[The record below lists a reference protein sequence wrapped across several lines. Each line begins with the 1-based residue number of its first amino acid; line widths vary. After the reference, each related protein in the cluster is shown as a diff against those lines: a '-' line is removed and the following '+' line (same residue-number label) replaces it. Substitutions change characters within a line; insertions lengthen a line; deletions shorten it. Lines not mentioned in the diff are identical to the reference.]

1 MPLTDLEIKK
11 AKPREK
17 RYTLCDGKGLNLE
30 IRPSGSK
37 AWYLRYRENGK
48 ERTLVIGGYPAMS
61 LSDARNR
68 RDELKSGASGP
79 GAILHTHNLPTFRD
93 VAMEW
98 METQSGHW
106 VPRHA
111 ANVRRIL
118 DARLFPAIGNRP
130 LKEIT
135 APELLAA
142 LRIVEDKGLVETARR
157 TRQVFS
163 LVARYG
169 VAIGTC
175 DFDVS
180 AALVGTLRPH
190 TPKPIAAFTKIEDIR
205 RLIRAMK
212 EYKGSMVVRTAL
224 WFSLYT
230 LARPGEVRHA
240 EWEEID
246 LEKATWSIPAEKMKR
261 RQPHVVPL
269 CRQAV
274 ELLEVLREKT
284 GRGRYIFPSALSP
297 KGTEPMSNNAIRTAL
312 RRMGFS
318 NEEMTA
324 HGFRS
329 LGSTRLNEMGFRPDV
344 IEAALAHTRGGV
356 RGIYNRAEYLEERRN
371 MLQEFADYITLH
383 YIILVL
389 LPN

>member
-48 ERTLVIGGYPAMS
+48 ENTLVIGNYPAMS
-61 LSDARNR
+61 LSEARNR
-68 RDELKSGASGP
+68 RDELKSGAFSLK
-79 GAILHTHNLPTFRD
+79 ILHARNLPTFQA
-93 VAMEW
+93 VAQEW
-98 METQSGHW
+98 MENQSGHW

-111 ANVRRIL
+111 ANVRRML
-118 DARLFPAIGNRP
+118 EAWLFPTVGARP

-142 LRIVEDKGLVETARR
+142 LRIIEDKGLVETAKR

-169 VAIGTC
+169 VAIGVC

-180 AALVGTLRPH
+180 AALVGALKPH
-190 TPKPIAAFTKIEDIR
+190 TVKPMAALTRIEDIR

-212 EYKGSMVVRTAL
+212 NYKGSLVVKTAL

-240 EWEEID
+240 EWKEID

-261 RQPHVVPL
+261 RKPHIVPL

-274 ELLEVLREKT
+274 ALLKELYPKT
-284 GRGRYIFPSALSP
+284 GRGTYVFPSARSP
-297 KGTEPMSNNAIRTAL
+297 KGTEPMSNNAIRVAL

-318 NEEMTA
+318 NDEMSP

-356 RGIYNRAEYLEERRN
+356 RGIYNRAEYLEERRD
-371 MLQEFADYITLH
+371 MLQEFADHLQS
-383 YIILVL
+383 
-389 LPN
+389 P

>member
-17 RYTLCDGKGLNLE
+17 RYTICDGKGLNLE
-30 IRPSGSK
+30 IRPTGSK

-48 ERTLVIGGYPAMS
+48 ENTLVIGSYPAMS
-61 LSDARNR
+61 LSEARNR
-68 RDELKSGASGP
+68 RDELKSGTFSLKA
-79 GAILHTHNLPTFRD
+79 LHAHNLPTFQA
-93 VAMEW
+93 VAHEW
-98 METQSGHW
+98 MENQSGHW

-111 ANVRRIL
+111 ANVRRML
-118 DARLFPAIGNRP
+118 EAWLFPTVGARP

-142 LRIVEDKGLVETARR
+142 LRIIEDKGLVETAKR

-169 VAIGTC
+169 VAIGVC

-180 AALVGTLRPH
+180 AALVGALKPH
-190 TPKPIAAFTKIEDIR
+190 TVKPMAALTRIEDIR

-212 EYKGSMVVRTAL
+212 NYKGSLVVKTAL

-240 EWEEID
+240 EWKEID
-246 LEKATWSIPAEKMKR
+246 LEKAIWSIPAEKMKR
-261 RQPHVVPL
+261 RKPHIVPL

-274 ELLEVLREKT
+274 ALLKELYPKT
-284 GRGRYIFPSALSP
+284 GRGTYVFPSARSP
-297 KGTEPMSNNAIRTAL
+297 KGTEPMSNNAIRVAL

-318 NEEMTA
+318 NDEMSP

-356 RGIYNRAEYLEERRN
+356 RGIYNRAEYLEERRD
-371 MLQEFADYITLH
+371 MLQEFADHLQS
-383 YIILVL
+383 
-389 LPN
+389 P

>member
-37 AWYLRYRENGK
+37 AWYMRYRENGK

-68 RDELKSGASGP
+68 RDELKGSRSSPAKV
-79 GAILHTHNLPTFRD
+79 LHALSLPTFRD
-93 VAMEW
+93 IAMEW
-98 METQSGHW
+98 MEKQSGHW

-111 ANVRRIL
+111 ANVRHIL
-118 DARLFPAIGNRP
+118 EARLFPVIGGRP

-142 LRIVEDKGLVETARR
+142 LRPIEEKGLVDTARR
-157 TRQVFS
+157 VRQIFS

-169 VAIGTC
+169 VAIGAC
-175 DFDVS
+175 GLDVS
-180 AALVGTLRPH
+180 AALVGALKPH
-190 TPKPIAAFTKIEDIR
+190 TPRPMAAFTKVEDIR

-212 EYKGSMVVRTAL
+212 EYKGSLVVRTAL

-261 RQPHVVPL
+261 RKPHVVPL

-274 ELLEVLREKT
+274 ELLEALRART
-284 GRGRYIFPSALSP
+284 GRGRYVFPSARSS

-318 NEEMTA
+318 NDEMSP

-329 LGSTRLNEMGFRPDV
+329 LGSTMLNEMGFRADV

-356 RGIYNRAEYLEERRN
+356 RGIYNRSDYIDERRK
-371 MLQEFADYITLH
+371 MMEKWAEWITTFFTV
-383 YIILVL
+383 IM
-389 LPN
+389 

>member
-1 MPLTDLEIKK
+1 MSLTDMEIKK

-37 AWYLRYRENGK
+37 AWYLRYKESGK
-48 ERTLVIGGYPAMS
+48 ERTMVLGSYPAMS
-61 LSDARNR
+61 LSGAGSR
-68 RDELKSGASGP
+68 RDELKDNASSP
-79 GAILHTHNLPTFRD
+79 GKALHARSLPTFQA
-93 VAMEW
+93 VAKEW
-98 METQSGHW
+98 MENQSGHW

-111 ANVRRIL
+111 ANVRQML
-118 DARLFPAIGNRP
+118 EAWLFPTIGDRS

-142 LRIVEDKGLVETARR
+142 LRHIEDKGHIETAKR

-169 VAIGTC
+169 VAIGVC

-180 AALVGTLRPH
+180 ATIVGALKPH
-190 TPKPIAAFTKIEDIR
+190 TVKPMAALTRTEDIR
-205 RLIRAMK
+205 RLIQAMK
-212 EYKGSMVVRTAL
+212 EYKGSLVVCTAL

-240 EWEEID
+240 EWKEID

-261 RQPHVVPL
+261 RKPHIVPL

-274 ELLEVLREKT
+274 AILKELYLKT
-284 GRGRYIFPSALSP
+284 GRGPYVFPSARSP
-297 KGTEPMSNNAIRTAL
+297 KGTEPMSNNTIRTAL

-356 RGIYNRAEYLEERRN
+356 RGIYNRAEYLVERRG
-371 MLQEFADYITLH
+371 MLQEFANYLQS
-383 YIILVL
+383 
-389 LPN
+389 P